1 MQLENGVRDMICL
14 FILLITNDTI
24 GHGQWNFP
32 GLVPQLP
39 RGAFR
44 RSKISKNSHK
54 FTKNFAFCSGFVN
67 K

>member
-1 MQLENGVRDMICL
+1 MQSENGAKDMIYL

-24 GHGQWNFP
+24 RYGQWNFP

-44 RSKISKNSHK
+44 RDKISKTRANSRKILH
-54 FTKNFAFCSGFVN
+54 FVLVL
-67 K
+67 